1 MDISGS
7 AREAVALL
15 RKHGAEGMEHPGG
28 TLLAHLD
35 RVRQRLSEWGAR
47 PELQLAGLSHAFY
60 GTDGFANALLPL
72 EERSQLAA
80 VIGTEAE
87 ELVYFY
93 ASCDRELSYGTLAD
107 EDAAFRDR
115 FTGGTYTPPPGRRQD
130 FAELT
135 AANELDLARVS
146 DTFRVEWGG
155 ELLGLFTRWRP
166 LLSEAAWQDVRDLLV
181 LRDEE
186 GHRH

>member
-7 AREAVALL
+7 TKEAVALL
-15 RKHGAEGMEHPGG
+15 REHGAEGMPHPGG

-35 RVRQRLSEWGAR
+35 RVRQRLSQWGAR
-47 PELQLAGLSHAFY
+47 PELQLAGLCHAFY
-60 GTDGFANALLPL
+60 GTDGFAHALLPL
-72 EERSQLAA
+72 DRRSELAA

-93 ASCDRELSYGTLAD
+93 ASCDRRASYATLAD

-115 FTGGTYTPPPGRRQD
+115 FTGGTYPPSRARRRD

-135 AANELDLARVS
+135 AVNELDLARA
-146 DTFRVEWGG
+146 DGAFRTRHGAS
-155 ELLGLFTRWRP
+155 LLRLFTQWRP
-166 LLSEAAWQDVRDLLV
+166 LLSDAAWADVRDVLV
-181 LRDEE
+181 PRGKEL
-186 GHRH
+186 GLS

>member
-7 AREAVALL
+7 TEEAVALL
-15 RKHGAEGMEHPGG
+15 REHGAEGMQHPGG

-47 PELQLAGLSHAFY
+47 PELQLAGLCHAFY
-60 GTDGFANALLPL
+60 GTDGFATSLLPL
-72 EERSQLAA
+72 ERRSELAA

-93 ASCDRELSYGTLAD
+93 ASCDRGASYATLAD

-115 FTGGTYTPPPGRRQD
+115 FTGETYTPPLRRRQD

-135 AANELDLARVS
+135 AVNELDLARA
-146 DTFRVEWGG
+146 DATFWSRHGG
-155 ELLGLFTRWRP
+155 PLLRLFTRWQP
-166 LLSEAAWQDVRDLLV
+166 LLSEAAWADAREVLV
-181 LRDEE
+181 PRGE
-186 GHRH
+186 